1 MFYKSKLIKGFR
13 GWLLLFSTSL
23 FIFSHSIC
31 ATTLNIVTEHLA
43 PFQIVNAEGIGGLS
57 TEIVETVLKASGYQY
72 VIEAHPWSMSFNRA
86 KQEENT
92 CIYSLAYIPARKSMF
107 KWVGHIIKSSISFYS
122 LANNPLKISR
132 LSDAEKYN
140 TAVIRDDVTHH
151 YLLNNGFVENEN
163 IYVMD
168 SYDSLLK
175 LLDTPS
181 RNIDLVV
188 INNDLIRNRLENIQE
203 TAKYKAVYLLED
215 LTLDFYFACSLQTKQ
230 SVVDDIKETMASL
243 EQQGVLL
250 KIREKWQKSMSD
262 LL

>member
-23 FIFSHSIC
+23 FSHSIC
-31 ATTLNIVTEHLA
+31 ATKLNIVTEHLA
-43 PFQIVNAEGIGGLS
+43 PFQIVSADEIGGLS

-92 CIYSLAYIPARKSMF
+92 CIYSLAYLPVRESMF
-107 KWVGHIIKSSISFYS
+107 KWVGHIIKSSISLYS
-122 LANNPLKISR
+122 LASNPIKISR
-132 LSDAEKYN
+132 LDEAQKYN

-163 IYVMD
+163 IYVTD

-188 INNDLIRNRLENIQE
+188 INNDLIQNRLGNTQE
-203 TAKYKAVYLLED
+203 ATKYKNVYLLED

-230 SVVDDIKETMASL
+230 SVVGDLKETMASL

-250 KIREKWQKSMSD
+250 KIREKWQKTMGD